1 MTNFMV
7 YIVTR
12 VVIVRAQNL
21 FIRGSKDNT
30 QLEARLTSA
39 MLRDKYI
46 KELHVIS
53 SRK

>member
-1 MTNFMV
+1 MSVRNKWV
-7 YIVTR
+7 R
-12 VVIVRAQNL
+12 VMIVRAQNL